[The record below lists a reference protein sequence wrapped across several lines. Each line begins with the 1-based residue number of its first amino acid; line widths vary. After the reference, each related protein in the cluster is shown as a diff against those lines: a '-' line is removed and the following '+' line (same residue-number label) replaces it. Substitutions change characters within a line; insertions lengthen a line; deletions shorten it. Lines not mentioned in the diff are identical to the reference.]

1 MCLLMNNI
9 ANHNHTLLNT
19 YEDKIE
25 YRVGSLELYKDKLE
39 LIQQEIKEKTQIIS
53 KTKYR
58 SKRWKNKRKLE
69 VIIEILTKYNLL

>member
-1 MCLLMNNI
+1 MNNI

-19 YEDKIE
+19 YENKIE
-25 YRVGSLELYKDKLE
+25 YRVRNLELYKDKLE

-69 VIIEILTKYNLL
+69 VIIEILTKYKLL

>member
-1 MCLLMNNI
+1 MNNI

-19 YEDKIE
+19 YENKIE
-25 YRVGSLELYKDKLE
+25 YRVRNLELYKDKLE

-58 SKRWKNKRKLE
+58 TKRWKNKRKLE
-69 VIIEILTKYNLL
+69 VIIEILTKYKLL

>member
-1 MCLLMNNI
+1 MNNI

-19 YEDKIE
+19 YENKIE
-25 YRVGSLELYKDKLE
+25 YRVRNLELYKDKLE